1 MPHILTLFLDGV
13 GLGSDDP
20 ERNPFARAHLPHLS
34 SLLGG
39 LPLLLEHA
47 PLENEAATLAALDAC
62 LGVGGTPQSAT
73 GQASLLT
80 ALNVPAMIGSH
91 YGPKPN
97 SEIRDL
103 VQKSNLFAEVLRRG
117 GRATLLNGYPPG
129 YFDSINRRHRLYSV
143 IPLAIVSAGLD
154 LQTAEDMQA
163 GTAFSADFTGEGWSA
178 REDFP
183 PVPVYTKVEAGKHIA
198 DVAQSFELSWFD
210 FWPTDFAG
218 HRRDMEL
225 ALKMLESFD
234 EVLGGLLDAWHAD
247 RDLIVLISD
256 HGNLEDLSQ
265 RGHTLNPV
273 PCLLIG
279 PLDIRREFM
288 RGLTDLTGFTPAV
301 LRVLFGE
308 DDAA

>member
-20 ERNPFARAHLPHLS
+20 ERNPFARAELPHLA
-34 SLLGG
+34 SLLGD

-62 LGVGGTPQSAT
+62 LGVEGTPQSAT

-97 SEIRDL
+97 SEIRD
-103 VQKSNLFAEVLRRG
+103 VVRNHNLFAEVLRRG
-117 GRATLLNGYPPG
+117 GSATLLNGYPPG

-143 IPLAIVSAGLD
+143 IPLAIVSAGLK

-183 PVPVYTKVEAGKHIA
+183 PVPIYTKVEAGKQIA
-198 DVAQSFELSWFD
+198 DVAQRFELSWFD

-218 HRRDMEL
+218 HRRDMDL
-225 ALKMLESFD
+225 ALEMLESFD
-234 EVLGGLLDAWHAD
+234 EVLGGLLEAWHAD

-279 PLDIRREFM
+279 PLDLRREFM
-288 RGLTDLTGFTPAV
+288 RDLTDLTGFTPAV

>member
-1 MPHILTLFLDGV
+1 MPRILTLFLDGV

-20 ERNPFARAHLPHLS
+20 ERNPFSKAHLPRLAN
-34 SLLGG
+34 LLGG
-39 LPLLLEHA
+39 LPLVQDTA
-47 PLENEAATLAALDAC
+47 PLENDMATLASLDAR

-80 ALNVPAMIGSH
+80 ALNIPSVIGVH

-97 SEIRDL
+97 SEIRDI
-103 VQKSNLFAEVLRRG
+103 VHKHNLFAEVVRRG
-117 GRATLLNGYPPG
+117 GRVTLLNGYPPG

-143 IPLAIVSAGLD
+143 IPLAIVSAGLN

-163 GTAFSADFTGEGWSA
+163 GNAFSADFTGEGWSE
-178 REDFP
+178 RKDFP
-183 PVPVYTKVEAGKHIA
+183 PVPVYTRSEAGRRIA
-198 DVAQSFELSWFD
+198 IAAQEFELSWFD

-218 HRRDMEL
+218 HRQDMGL
-225 ALKMLESFD
+225 AITMLESFD
-234 EVLGGLLDAWHAD
+234 EVLGGLLEAWHSD
-247 RDLIVLISD
+247 RDLVILISD

-279 PLDIRREFM
+279 PLELRRKFM
-288 RGLTDLTGFTPAV
+288 RDLTDLAGFTPAV
-301 LRVLFGE
+301 LRILFDEEGT
-308 DDAA
+308 A

>member
-20 ERNPFARAHLPHLS
+20 ERNPFSKAHLPHLAR
-34 SLLGG
+34 LLGG
-39 LPLLLEHA
+39 LALVLETA
-47 PLENEAATLAALDAC
+47 PFENEIATLVSLDAC
-62 LGVGGTPQSAT
+62 LGVDGTPQSAT

-80 ALNVPAMIGSH
+80 ARNVPLEIGTH

-97 SEIRDL
+97 SEIRDI
-103 VQKSNLFAEVLRRG
+103 VQKNNLFAEILHRG

-129 YFDSINRRHRLYSV
+129 YFDSISRRYRLYSV
-143 IPLAIVSAGLD
+143 IPLAIVSAGLK

-163 GTAFSADFTGEGWSA
+163 GNAFSADFTGEGWSA
-178 REDFP
+178 RKDFP
-183 PVPVYTKVEAGKHIA
+183 PVPVYTKDEAGRRIA
-198 DVAQSFELSWFD
+198 EAAQGFDLSWFD

-218 HRRDMEL
+218 HRRDMNL
-225 ALKMLESFD
+225 ALTMLESFD
-234 EVLGGLLDAWHAD
+234 VVFGGLLEAWRAD
-247 RDLIVLISD
+247 RDLIILISD

-265 RGHTLNPV
+265 RGHTLSPV

-279 PLDIRREFM
+279 PLGLRREFT
-288 RGLTDLTGFTPAV
+288 RDLSDLTGFTPAV

-308 DDAA
+308 NDTA

>member
-13 GLGSDDP
+13 GLGSNDP
-20 ERNPFARAHLPHLS
+20 ERNPFARAHLPHLTN
-34 SLLGG
+34 LLAG

-47 PLENEAATLAALDAC
+47 PQENEAASLAALDAC
-62 LGVGGTPQSAT
+62 LGVEGTPQSAT

-80 ALNVPAMIGSH
+80 ALNVPSLIGTH

-97 SEIRDL
+97 SEIRD
-103 VQKSNLFAEVLRRG
+103 VVRKNNLFAEVLRRG

-143 IPLAIVSAGLD
+143 IPLATVSAGIK

-183 PVPVYTKVEAGKHIA
+183 PVPIYTKVEAGKHIA
-198 DVAQSFELSWFD
+198 NVAQRFDLSWFD

-218 HRRDMEL
+218 HRRDMDL
-225 ALKMLESFD
+225 ALEMLESFD
-234 EVLGGLLDAWHAD
+234 EVLGGLLEAWHSD

-279 PLDIRREFM
+279 PLDLRREFM
-288 RGLTDLTGFTPAV
+288 HDLTDLTGFTPAV